1 MRTLASRRPSSLLKN
16 LSPQQEFADSVFY
29 HESAEACMRG
39 AFLDQG
45 RLFSYISP
53 EARVPANH
61 PLRKVRELVRDVLG
75 ELNHSLARLYASEGR
90 PSIPPEQLL
99 SALLLQV
106 FYSIRSERQLM
117 EQLDYNLL
125 YRWFVGLSLDDPVW
139 DPTVFTKNRDRLQS
153 GEVFAK
159 FMSKLLSHPQVK
171 PLLSD
176 EHFSVDGTLIEAWA
190 SQKSFRPKD
199 GSGDADG
206 GANFHGQRRKNDTHA
221 STTDPNSRLYRKAA
235 GREAKLSYMGH
246 ATMEYRHGLAVA
258 GMVTLSTGTAERRA
272 SETMLKAKAKQAGRR
287 ITAGE
292 DKAYDTAEHVA
303 KLRAIN
309 VTPHV
314 TQFNSASPRGRQSAI
329 DARTT
334 RHQGYAMSQSR
345 RAMVECIFGWG
356 KQHGTMRKT
365 KHRGIASVAADFL
378 LNLIAYN
385 LIRIP
390 KLIAV

>member
-1 MRTLASRRPSSLLKN
+1 
-16 LSPQQEFADSVFY
+16 
-29 HESAEACMRG
+29 MRG
-39 AFLDQG
+39 AFSDQG
-45 RLFSYISP
+45 GMFSYISP
-53 EARVPANH
+53 EARVPKNH
-61 PLRKVRELVRDVLG
+61 PLRKIRELVRGVLG
-75 ELNHSLARLYASEGR
+75 DLDRSLARLYASEGR

-106 FYSIRSERQLM
+106 FYGIRSERQLM

-125 YRWFVGLSLDDPVW
+125 YRWFVGLSPDDPVW
-139 DPTVFTKNRDRLQS
+139 DPTTFTKNRDRLQN
-153 GEVFAK
+153 GDVFAK
-159 FMSKLLSHPQVK
+159 FMSKLLNHPRVK

-199 GSGDADG
+199 GSGDDDG
-206 GANFHGQRRKNDTHA
+206 GANFHGQKRKNDTHA
-221 STTDPNSRLYRKAA
+221 STSDPDSRLYRKAA

-246 ATMEYRHGLAVA
+246 ATMENRHGLAVA
-258 GMVTLSTGTAERRA
+258 GMVTHANGTAERRA

-292 DKAYDTAEHVA
+292 DKAYDTADHVA
-303 KLRAIN
+303 RLRALN

-314 TQFNSASPRGRQSAI
+314 TQNNGVTETGRSRRSAI
-329 DARTT
+329 DTRTT
-334 RHQGYAMSQSR
+334 RHQGYGISQSR

-356 KQHGTMRKT
+356 KQHGTLRKT
-365 KHRGIASVAADFL
+365 KHRGIARVAADFL

-390 KLIAV
+390 KLLAA